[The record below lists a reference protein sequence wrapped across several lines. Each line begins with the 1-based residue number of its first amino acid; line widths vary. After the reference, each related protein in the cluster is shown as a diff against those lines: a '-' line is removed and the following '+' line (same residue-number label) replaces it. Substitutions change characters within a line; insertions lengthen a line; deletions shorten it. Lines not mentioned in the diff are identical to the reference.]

1 MPALDLIERELIARG
16 YITRREY
23 PSQATASSKTEA
35 LRAIRSLQAALKN
48 GKLRGISYVAL
59 YGIYELARIR
69 AAGKKLSDGQKAAI
83 EATFKQLKKAPGLF
97 GKLRSFFKKD
107 EESGDSQAQINEL
120 EDWLKSDEGFGE
132 VPGSKSDT
140 NPSESKPRRPRGW
153 QPRAARQEAEREY
166 YGDRPLKRKY
176 GKDAPPKKVARVGA
190 SEFMLELEDGENF
203 IGFDFQDGVATA
215 TTASNTLRCIR
226 IVEKILQSKGGRKA
240 VLAIVLGIH
249 GILKGAAKRREG
261 KLDKTDAQALND
273 SFEKLKDTKG
283 ITPELRDQLD
293 ELKTALERDNYFA
306 KVSNADD
313 VVKLAP
319 KGKAKPAIKK
329 H

>member
-16 YITRREY
+16 YTTRREY

-107 EESGDSQAQINEL
+107 EESGDSQAQINDL
-120 EDWLKSDEGFGE
+120 EAWLKSDEGFGE
-132 VPGSKSDT
+132 VPGSKSDA
-140 NPSESKPRRPRGW
+140 NPAAAEKPRRPRGW
-153 QPRAARQEAEREY
+153 QPRAVREEAEREY
-166 YGDRPLKRKY
+166 YGARPLKRKH
-176 GKDAPPKKVARVGA
+176 GTPKKVARVGA

-203 IGFDFQDGVATA
+203 IGFDFQDQVATA

-226 IVEKILQSKGGRKA
+226 IVEKILQSKNGRKA
-240 VLAIVLGIH
+240 VLAVVLGIH
-249 GILKGAAKRREG
+249 GILKGAAKRRKG

-283 ITPELRDQLD
+283 VTPELRDQLD

-306 KVSNADD
+306 KVSSADD

>member
-1 MPALDLIERELIARG
+1 MPALDLIERELQARG
-16 YITRREY
+16 YTTRREFG
-23 PSQATASSKTEA
+23 AATTASSKTEA

-97 GKLRSFFKKD
+97 GKLRGFFKRD
-107 EESGDSQAQINEL
+107 EESGTSQEQIDDL
-120 EDWLKSDEGFGE
+120 ETWLRSDEGFGE
-132 VPGSKSDT
+132 EPGSKSDSA
-140 NPSESKPRRPRGW
+140 NPAEKPRRPRGW
-153 QPRAARQEAEREY
+153 QPRAAREQAEREY

-176 GKDAPPKKVARVGA
+176 GGKVGA
-190 SEFMLELEDGENF
+190 SERLFELEDGENF
-203 IGFDFQDGVATA
+203 IGFDFQEDLVTA
-215 TTASNTLRCIR
+215 TTASNTLRCIK

-240 VLAIVLGIH
+240 VLAVVLGIH
-249 GILKGAAKRREG
+249 GILKGAAKRRKG

-273 SFEKLKDTKG
+273 SFDKLKDTKG

-293 ELKTALERDNYFA
+293 ELKSALERDNYFA
-306 KVSNADD
+306 KVSSADD
-313 VVKLAP
+313 VVKFAP